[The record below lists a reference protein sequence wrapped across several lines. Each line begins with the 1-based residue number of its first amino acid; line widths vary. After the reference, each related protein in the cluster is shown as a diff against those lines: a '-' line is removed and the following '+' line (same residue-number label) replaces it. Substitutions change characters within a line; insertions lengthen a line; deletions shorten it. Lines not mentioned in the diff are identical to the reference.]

1 MAEWDRFVIN
11 EHGKAVINGNTALD
25 ILELSNERKYFL
37 NKEVIV
43 KKEILTTLKNYTNEE
58 LKKKDFEYPIYSQV
72 GHTADNKSGITM
84 KITDPNTLSSVI
96 QEIEESVLKL

>member
-37 NKEVIV
+37 NKEIS
-43 KKEILTTLKNYTNEE
+43 I
-58 LKKKDFEYPIYSQV
+58 
-72 GHTADNKSGITM
+72 
-84 KITDPNTLSSVI
+84 I
-96 QEIEESVLKL
+96 QN